1 MYSVQSTGCAP
12 VVRAFEEGAQDCE
25 PWLDPATR
33 ACGLRVPNPLG
44 GRLILAALAESGGA
58 AIAVDDDRL
67 AELERNLAHEEG
79 IDLSPEGA
87 ATVAAAID
95 LKRSGALGPD
105 DRVLLFNTGAG
116 WLYRE
121 QEQLP
126 GP

>member
-1 MYSVQSTGCAP
+1 
-12 VVRAFEEGAQDCE
+12 
-25 PWLDPATR
+25 
-33 ACGLRVPNPLG
+33 LG
-44 GRLILAALAESGGA
+44 GRLILAALGESGGA
-58 AIAVDDDRL
+58 AVAVDDDRL
-67 AELERNLAHEEG
+67 ADLERSLAHKEG

-105 DRVLLFNTGAG
+105 ERVLLFNTGAG

-121 QEQLP
+121 QQQLP